1 MDFEFSEEQNLLRDA
16 VRKMMDRIA
25 TPEYVRRL
33 DREQAY
39 PTELYQ
45 AWVDMGLIGLPFP
58 EVYGGSSGSVIDM
71 VILAEELSRKSADFY
86 MAYAGSIF
94 C

>member
-1 MDFEFSEEQNLLRDA
+1 MDFDFTDEQNMLRDA
-16 VRKMMDRIA
+16 VRKMMDRVA
-25 TPEYVRRL
+25 TPDYVRRL

-58 EVYGGSSGSVIDM
+58 ET
-71 VILAEELSRKSADFY
+71 
-86 MAYAGSIF
+86 
-94 C
+94 